1 MVVDMQEEK
10 VVWNI
15 GRKEGIEELKN
26 HRPPCFMPAK
36 PSDGKSESER
46 KDWVVG
52 LLVRVRPEVE
62 NVLRLFAEKTGW
74 LPHSVRN
81 VSILLGLLALA
92 RDQASFPENIGQY
105 EKLVKKVMEAI
116 ERMGYGKEKSEE
128 DSK

>member
-1 MVVDMQEEK
+1 MQEEK

-15 GRKEGIEELKN
+15 GRREGIEELKSN
-26 HRPPCFMPAK
+26 GQSCFMPAK
-36 PSDGKSESER
+36 PSRDQSESER

-62 NVLRLFAEKTGW
+62 NALRLFAEKTGW

-81 VSILLGLLALA
+81 VAILLGLLALA

-105 EKLVKKVMEAI
+105 EKLVKEAMEAI

-128 DSK
+128 ENK

>member
-1 MVVDMQEEK
+1 MQEEK

-26 HRPPCFMPAK
+26 GHQTCFMPTK
-36 PSDGKSESER
+36 PSKSQSETER

-62 NVLRLFAEKTGW
+62 SVLRLFAEKTGW

-81 VSILLGLLALA
+81 VAILLGLIALA
-92 RDQASFPENIGQY
+92 KGQASFPENIGQY
-105 EKLVKKVMEAI
+105 EKLIKEVMEAI
-116 ERMGYGKEKSEE
+116 ERMGYGEEKSKEE
-128 DSK
+128 SK